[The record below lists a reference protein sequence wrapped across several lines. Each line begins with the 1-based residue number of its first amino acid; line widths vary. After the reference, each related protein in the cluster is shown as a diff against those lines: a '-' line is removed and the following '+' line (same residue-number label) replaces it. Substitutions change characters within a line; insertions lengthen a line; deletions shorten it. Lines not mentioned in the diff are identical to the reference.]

1 MIAILDYGAGNTRSV
16 QNALKKLNA
25 QSIIT
30 QDPEIILKADKVIF
44 PGVGEAASAME
55 QILNKNLD
63 QLIKQ
68 LSQPF
73 LGICLGQQL
82 MCRESEE
89 RDTACLG
96 VFDVAVKRFPAKDR
110 VPHIGWNNLTHPK
123 GLLFHGIDEKDD
135 FYFVH
140 SYYCEEN
147 PFAVA
152 GCDYILPFSAAMEK
166 DNFFAAQFHPEKSGA
181 AGKKFLENFVKI

>member
-16 QNALKKLNA
+16 QNALKNLNA
-25 QSIIT
+25 ESIIT
-30 QDPEIILKADKVIF
+30 HDPEIILKADKVIF

-55 QILNKNLD
+55 QILMKNLD

-68 LSQPF
+68 LTQPF

-89 RDTACLG
+89 RNTACLEI
-96 VFDVAVKRFPAKDR
+96 FDVAVKRFPAKDR
-110 VPHIGWNNLTHPK
+110 VPHMGWNNLTYSK
-123 GLLFHGIDEKDD
+123 GFLFRGIDEKDD

-147 PFAVA
+147 PFSAA

-166 DNFFAAQFHPEKSGA
+166 DNYFAAQFHPEKSGE
-181 AGKKFLENFVKI
+181 AGRKFLENFVKI